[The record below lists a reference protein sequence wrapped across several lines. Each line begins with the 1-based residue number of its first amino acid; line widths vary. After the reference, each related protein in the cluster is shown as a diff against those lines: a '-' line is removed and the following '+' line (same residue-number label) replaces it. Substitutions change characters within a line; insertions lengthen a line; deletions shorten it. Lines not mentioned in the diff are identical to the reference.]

1 MHFVN
6 DISIPAFELAT
17 AEYAA
22 LTFGVEVWNE

>member
-1 MHFVN
+1 MPFVN

-22 LTFGVEVWNE
+22 LTFGGQMWNE

>member
-6 DISIPAFELAT
+6 DISSPAFELAT

-22 LTFGVEVWNE
+22 LTFGGLMWNE